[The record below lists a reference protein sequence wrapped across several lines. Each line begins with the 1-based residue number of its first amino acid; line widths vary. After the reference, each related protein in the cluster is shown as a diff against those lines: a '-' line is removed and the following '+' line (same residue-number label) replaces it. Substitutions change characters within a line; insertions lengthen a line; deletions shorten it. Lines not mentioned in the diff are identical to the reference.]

1 MATLKMKEIASKGRE
16 EIQKMLNEKREALRL
31 FRFGLSGSKVRN
43 VKEGRSIRKDI
54 ARLLTSKGNQGNVK

>member
-1 MATLKMKEIASKGRE
+1 MANLKMKDIALKGAE

-43 VKEGRSIRKDI
+43 VKEGKAIKKDI
-54 ARLLTSKGNQGNVK
+54 ARLLTTKGNVK